1 MGAFMYRIIENVFEK
16 ELYYKNTVILRYTI
30 KYPEILNSSIG
41 SIKFNKFNY
50 EKAIKLKQHAE
61 SDLFEEAKE
70 LYVYNE
76 SNGYP
81 VMVYEVIL
89 DYTIT
94 YNQNSIVSLYSD
106 EYIYS
111 GGAHGNTTRSSQ
123 NWNIIFA
130 MQFSLNDLFNNNCN
144 YVLGIL
150 KNINNQIEQQITDG
164 TNQYFENYCSLV
176 LNTIDLNN
184 FYLNPGYIT
193 IFFQQYDIAPYSSGI
208 PTFDIKNNR

>member
-1 MGAFMYRIIENVFEK
+1 MYRIIENVFEK

>member
-1 MGAFMYRIIENVFEK
+1 MYRIIENVFEK

-30 KYPEILNSSIG
+30 KYPEILNSSIV
-41 SIKFNKFNY
+41 SINFNKFNY

-70 LYVYNE
+70 LYDYNK

-150 KNINNQIEQQITDG
+150 KNINSQIEQQIADG

-176 LNTIDLNN
+176 LNAIDLNN

-208 PTFDIKNNR
+208 PTFDIKNSR

>member
-1 MGAFMYRIIENVFEK
+1 MYRIIENVFEK

-41 SIKFNKFNY
+41 SINFNKFNY

-70 LYVYNE
+70 LYDYNK

-150 KNINNQIEQQITDG
+150 KNINSQIEQQIADG

-208 PTFDIKNNR
+208 PTFDIKNSR

>member
-130 MQFSLNDLFNNNCN
+130 MQFSLND
-144 YVLGIL
+144 
-150 KNINNQIEQQITDG
+150 
-164 TNQYFENYCSLV
+164 
-176 LNTIDLNN
+176 
-184 FYLNPGYIT
+184 
-193 IFFQQYDIAPYSSGI
+193 
-208 PTFDIKNNR
+208 

>member
-184 FYLNPGYIT
+184 FYLHPGYTT

>member
-1 MGAFMYRIIENVFEK
+1 MYRIIENVFEK

-184 FYLNPGYIT
+184 FYLHPGYTT